1 MAITYTRT
9 TRALLSGDQ
18 KVYLTSG
25 SGVAANTTMLQIEN
39 ELLGV
44 VSVNGAVVSTIRG
57 IAGTQAA
64 AHPVNSS
71 VGIGAPSEFQRTIT
85 PSLGFDGLASL
96 PGVRRVLPVLFATL
110 PAASAGNEGVI
121 AAVEDSA
128 TVVAGA
134 TVTGGGTGHV
144 LAYSNGTNWI
154 VAGASGTSGIPESA
168 LQPASAFALNE
179 LRTAHAK
186 YAFAVDGGAVTTITP
201 ASNSTI
207 PTKAIILGGIIN
219 VTTAVLAAGGAANVA
234 VGTSA
239 GSSTTS
245 LLAATAKASFSL
257 DALLATVPVFT
268 AATAFKM
275 SAAGAITITVDTNA
289 LTAGVVEVF
298 VVYVLAAT

>member
-25 SGVAANTTMLQIEN
+25 AGVAANTTLMQIEN

-44 VSVNGAVVSTIRG
+44 VSVNGSVVSTIRG

-64 AHPVNSS
+64 AHPTNSS
-71 VGIGAPSEFQRTIT
+71 VGIGAPADFNRSI
-85 PSLGFDGLASL
+85 PASLGFDGLESL
-96 PGVRRVLPVLFATL
+96 AGIRRLLPVLFATL
-110 PAASAGNEGVI
+110 PAASAGNEGAI
-121 AAVEDSA
+121 AAVADSA
-128 TVVAGA
+128 TVIPGA
-134 TVTGGGTGHV
+134 TVTGSGTGHV
-144 LAYSNGTNWI
+144 LAYSNGSAWL
-154 VAGASGTSGIPESA
+154 VAGATAGSGIPESS
-168 LQPASAFALNE
+168 LLPASAFALNE

-186 YAFAVDGGAVTTITP
+186 YDFAVDGGAATTITL

-207 PTKAIILGGIIN
+207 PNKAIILGGIIN
-219 VTTAVLAAGGAANVA
+219 VTTAVTSGGAANVA

-239 GSSTTS
+239 GSAADS

-257 DALLATVPVFT
+257 NALLATVPVFT

-275 SAAGAITITVDTNA
+275 TAAGSITTTIDTNA
-289 LTAGVVEVF
+289 LTAGVFEVF